1 MPRRQKIN
9 LRGHRLQSFERDDV
23 SYMCNG
29 SASNWT
35 AVCECGWK
43 SDHRMVSEK
52 WARDAHRAHKLSL
65 LSKAVA

>member
-1 MPRRQKIN
+1 MTRRAPLKVN
-9 LRGHRLQSFERDDV
+9 GHALAGFDREDV
-23 SYMCNG
+23 SYWLNG
-29 SASNWT
+29 SAWNWT
-35 AVCECGWK
+35 ALCECGWK